1 MSSPMDIC
9 DSGSSSAY
17 SPVVPSA
24 PSRSASDY
32 TRMLQQAAL
41 LNTVGVTAL
50 MSVNVNDESTTDTC
64 LQVFNEA
71 LGLME
76 QVSECPFLQ
85 KVCQNVP
92 CVWNIIQATDP
103 LRDDRFFV
111 CSQALM
117 FNPTSK
123 DQQPSTEPNTI
134 GISEVDLSFYS
145 AVIIFNMAL
154 AYHQKASLKN
164 RSPYSIRNSIHKNN
178 ALFQQNTD
186 TDTFWN
192 HYDQDNSMDPVHL
205 QSALQLYDHCHQILT
220 TILSPPGDDT
230 DMLKLVTL
238 NNQAQIQYALQN
250 FGKAQ
255 SLLHDI
261 RQLCPVL
268 LKSNLQKS
276 LQQEQSSQDGTS
288 CHPRPSAFNSFY
300 NVQTMK
306 EISMNALLVTGPP
319 TAAST
324 A

>member
-9 DSGSSSAY
+9 DSGSSPAY
-17 SPVVPSA
+17 PPAA
-24 PSRSASDY
+24 PNAPKSASDY
-32 TRMLQQAAL
+32 THMLQQAAF

-50 MSVNVNDESTTDTC
+50 MSVNDDGESTTDTC

-76 QVSECPFLQ
+76 KVSECPNLQ

-92 CVWNIIQATDP
+92 CVWNIIQASDP
-103 LRDDRFFV
+103 LRDDRFFI

-117 FNPTSK
+117 FNPASK
-123 DQQPSTEPNTI
+123 EQPSTEPNTI

-154 AYHQKASLKN
+154 TYHRKASLKS
-164 RSPYSIRNSIHKNN
+164 RSPYSICSSMQKNN
-178 ALFQQNTD
+178 ALFQQGT
-186 TDTFWN
+186 TTGTFW
-192 HYDQDNSMDPVHL
+192 HPDDQDNSMDPVHL
-205 QSALQLYDHCHQILT
+205 QSALQLYDHCHQILN
-220 TILSPPGDDT
+220 TILSPNGDDT

-268 LKSNLQKS
+268 LQSNLQKS
-276 LQQEQSSQDGTS
+276 LQQQLSPDGKQ
-288 CHPRPSAFNSFY
+288 PSVFNSFY